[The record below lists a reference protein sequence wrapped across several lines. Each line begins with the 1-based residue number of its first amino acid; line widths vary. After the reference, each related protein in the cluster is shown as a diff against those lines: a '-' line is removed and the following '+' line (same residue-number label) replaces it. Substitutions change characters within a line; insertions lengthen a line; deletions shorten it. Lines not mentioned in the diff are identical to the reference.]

1 MRRHNSLVVIFPHHL
16 LLNYFVL
23 LGVLGE
29 AFGCT
34 FQVPK
39 VDQAMQSTP
48 VMVYDAAG

>member
-1 MRRHNSLVVIFPHHL
+1 MRRHNSLVIIFPHHL
-16 LLNYFVL
+16 LLNDFVL